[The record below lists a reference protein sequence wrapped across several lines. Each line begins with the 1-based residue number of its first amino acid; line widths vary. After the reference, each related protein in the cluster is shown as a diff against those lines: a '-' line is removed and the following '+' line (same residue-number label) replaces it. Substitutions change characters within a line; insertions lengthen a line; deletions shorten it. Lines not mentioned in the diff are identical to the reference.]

1 MNSSTVRKNIRS
13 IALTIA
19 FSSIGFAFVFL
30 LKKLLHTN
38 LSKLEMSVIAFVI
51 TTVSALLLF
60 PKVFKIPFGK
70 VSVTEFIQRI
80 GLKIPQKLYRFVLLG
95 IIAAFLTLTGM
106 LIGSILTGKYVFDRS
121 TINLAHA
128 IFSLTPGIWEE
139 VFYRGILMIV
149 LLHMTKSYKKAAI
162 FQIIIFGL
170 AHIKGF
176 DFPSLLDAFSVAL
189 IAIAFTYLAYKTKSL
204 IPGIIFHYLHDTF
217 LFAVQLPDGKYVGFQ
232 ENALFYAALWLSILA
247 VVGVAKKLSE
257 NYHIVNGYDFYKE
270 KRTKAQQSSSTFLH

>member
-1 MNSSTVRKNIRS
+1 MNASTIRKNIRS
-13 IALTIA
+13 IALTVA
-19 FSSIGFAFVFL
+19 FSSIGFVLIFI
-30 LKKLLHTN
+30 LKKLLHID

-51 TTVSALLLF
+51 TSLSALLLF

-80 GLKIPQKLYRFVLLG
+80 GLKIPQKPYRFVLLG
-95 IIAAFLTLTGM
+95 IIAALISLTGM

-139 VFYRGILMIV
+139 VFYRGILIIV
-149 LLHMTKSYKKAAI
+149 LLQLTKSYKKAFF

-176 DFPSLLDAFSVAL
+176 DFPSLIDAFSVAL

-217 LFAVQLPDGKYVGFQ
+217 LFTVQLPDGEYVGFQ

-257 NYHIVNGYDFYKE
+257 NYHIVNEYDFYE
-270 KRTKAQQSSSTFLH
+270 EERTKAQSSKRPVSH